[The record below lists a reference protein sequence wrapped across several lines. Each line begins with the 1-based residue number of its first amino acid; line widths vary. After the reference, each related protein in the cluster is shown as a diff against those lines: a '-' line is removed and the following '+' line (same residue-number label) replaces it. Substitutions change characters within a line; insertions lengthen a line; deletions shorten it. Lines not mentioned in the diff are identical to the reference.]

1 MLEYQ
6 TFDHFVFDMIDLIMS
21 ILEQFRRF
29 RYVTSPATY
38 NIPWYRWMWRVS
50 DDFLFFRAL
59 KQGTNGKKEN

>member
-38 NIPWYRWMWRVS
+38 NIP
-50 DDFLFFRAL
+50 
-59 KQGTNGKKEN
+59 